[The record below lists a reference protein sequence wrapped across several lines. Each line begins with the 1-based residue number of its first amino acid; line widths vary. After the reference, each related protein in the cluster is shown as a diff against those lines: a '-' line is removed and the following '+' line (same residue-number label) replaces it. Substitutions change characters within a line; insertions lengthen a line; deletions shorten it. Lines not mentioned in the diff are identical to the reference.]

1 MEYSR
6 GVGET
11 EDGAGSLS
19 EQIVEEVPRNGE
31 TSEKAF
37 GSNGSNSGV
46 NSGSKRLAARERSW
60 SAHEESVSE

>member
-11 EDGAGSLS
+11 EDVAGSLS

-46 NSGSKRLAARERSW
+46 NSGKISL
-60 SAHEESVSE
+60 